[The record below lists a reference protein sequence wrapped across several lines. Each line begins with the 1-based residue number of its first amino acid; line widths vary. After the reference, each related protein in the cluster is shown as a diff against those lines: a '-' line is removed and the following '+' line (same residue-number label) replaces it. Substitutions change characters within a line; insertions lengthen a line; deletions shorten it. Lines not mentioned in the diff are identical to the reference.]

1 MIMARFYPLNHDLFA
16 NCCWKHIGI
25 FSRYAIE
32 QGVNHIISYEP
43 ESSNFDLLLK
53 NLSPAVSSAEISIEL
68 HPKAVGVECAERTL
82 VRARNENDGRCNVHP
97 FCEC

>member
-1 MIMARFYPLNHDLFA
+1 MIMARFYPLNHDSFA
-16 NCCWKHIGI
+16 NCRWKHIGI

-82 VRARNENDGRCNVHP
+82 VRARNENDGRCKVHP